1 MKVKCVLGDIHDNY
15 DQLKEG
21 KIYEVVEE
29 REGVYLI
36 RNEYGNVAQYKKSCF
51 IGENESIRKWE
62 LNQVTKGID
71 ELYSELQKLDY
82 YQIPKLKQMLWDI
95 KLSYNRVLENEVTE

>member
-1 MKVKCVLGDIHDNY
+1 MKIKCVLGDKHNHY

-21 KIYEVVEE
+21 KIYEVIEE

-36 RNEYGNVAQYKKSCF
+36 RNEHGNVAQYKKRYF
-51 IGENESIRKWE
+51 IGENETIRKWE
-62 LNQVTKGID
+62 LNQVSNGIN
-71 ELYSELQKLDY
+71 ELYEELQKLDY

-95 KLSYNRVLENEVTE
+95 KLSYNRVLENEVIE